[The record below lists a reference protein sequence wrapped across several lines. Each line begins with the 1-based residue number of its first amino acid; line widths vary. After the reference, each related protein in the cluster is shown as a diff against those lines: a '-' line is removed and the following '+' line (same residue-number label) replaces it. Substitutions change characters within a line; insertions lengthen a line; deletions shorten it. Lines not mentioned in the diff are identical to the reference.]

1 MSLSQYNN
9 VKAIYYQMTI
19 RLLFWRKKSCSAPRK
34 KMNLVK
40 ARLICESLEGVLHS
54 INPGQVQCVFLG
66 QGGTF
71 TTVFRTDRTMA
82 TCARLPTFCFDQ
94 SQQRMKMSSSPCT
107 LFSPADSYYL
117 DNWHRSDVRFLR
129 GGNRVRLQ
137 LFSSKQL
144 CENAPLFFL
153 PTNTRVVH
161 FPHSQGCSRSHKM
174 AAT

>member
-1 MSLSQYNN
+1 
-9 VKAIYYQMTI
+9 
-19 RLLFWRKKSCSAPRK
+19 
-34 KMNLVK
+34 MNLVK

-94 SQQRMKMSSSPCT
+94 SQQRMKMSSSPYT

-117 DNWHRSDVRFLR
+117 DNWHRSDVVGDGCHLFNVNMRIKGLLNNTILTF
-129 GGNRVRLQ
+129 GSNRLSAQKSFR
-137 LFSSKQL
+137 
-144 CENAPLFFL
+144 N
-153 PTNTRVVH
+153 
-161 FPHSQGCSRSHKM
+161 SRTS
-174 AAT
+174 